1 MIDPRRWLDVPPV
14 VERHGAID
22 VVRDDLLEGG
32 SKLRFLP
39 FLTGGADELVFG
51 GPFCGGAPLALSV
64 IGREARQR
72 VTLFYAKRAE
82 LHPRQRA
89 ALRNGAQLYQVAP
102 GYMTNVQARARA
114 YAAAQGAR
122 MLPLGFDRPE
132 AVEPLA
138 AFLAGARAKWGQPA
152 QVWVAAGSGMLARNL
167 GRAFPDSEICAVAVG
182 LASRHSAQAFGPNV
196 RLIPYPLD
204 FARPAPWPAPF
215 PSCPNYDAKAW
226 QICARQARGRALF
239 WNVMGPAAP

>member
-1 MIDPRRWLDVPPV
+1 MLDARRWLDQPPAI
-14 VERHGAID
+14 ERHGAID
-22 VVRDDLLEGG
+22 VVRDDQLEGG

-39 FLTGGADELVFG
+39 FLTGGAGELVYG
-51 GPFCGGAPLALSV
+51 GPFCGGAALALSV

-72 VTLFYAKRAE
+72 VSLFYAKRAA

-89 ALRNGAQLYQVAP
+89 ALRNGAGLYQVAP
-102 GYMTNVQARARA
+102 GYLTNVQAKARA
-114 YAAAQGAR
+114 YAATTGAL

-132 AVEPLA
+132 AEAPLDA
-138 AFLAGARAKWGQPA
+138 ALGAVRRRVGQPA
-152 QVWVAAGSGMLARNL
+152 QVWVAAGSGMLARCL

-204 FARPAPWPAPF
+204 FAREAPRRAPF
-215 PSCPNYDAKAW
+215 PACPNYDAKAW
-226 QICARQARGRALF
+226 EMCAAMARGPALF
-239 WNVMGPAAP
+239 WNVLGPSR